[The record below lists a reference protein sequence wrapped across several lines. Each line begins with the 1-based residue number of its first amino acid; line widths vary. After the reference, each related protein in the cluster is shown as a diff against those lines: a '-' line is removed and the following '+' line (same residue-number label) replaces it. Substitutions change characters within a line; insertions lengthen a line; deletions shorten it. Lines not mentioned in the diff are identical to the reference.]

1 MDSVERHRLQENEI
15 AKLAGQAVPFFER
28 YGNQLAIGICVVSI
42 AASAWIYFGR
52 SSYVKQYSAW
62 MSLSSSG
69 TPAEFADVADRFKG
83 TSASEWARL
92 REGDLRLT
100 QGAEAMFT
108 NREGALLDL
117 KKAQEAYL
125 ALVNGGTSDKAIR
138 ERALYGVARTKE
150 FLSTGD
156 LTDAIKA
163 YDQLLAEFP
172 TSIFKPELEP
182 HLARLKTGS
191 AQEFYAW
198 FSKKDPKP
206 APPRKPADKI
216 GGDAGPEGPS
226 LSAPTLEL
234 PGTAPSEPT
243 KPPTLEI
250 PADAKPAET
259 PDKPAET
266 PSEKPATPE
275 AKPVPEEKPATEPK
289 PEDAKPEGAKPDEP
303 KPEEP
308 KPEAPKSDAPTET
321 PPEEKP
327 EPKPEPAKPDA
338 PKPEAPKP
346 E

>member
-15 AKLAGQAVPFFER
+15 AKIAGQAVPFFER

-42 AASAWIYFGR
+42 AASAWIYFSR

-156 LTDAIKA
+156 LADAIKA
-163 YDQLLAEFP
+163 YDQLLSEFP
-172 TSIFKPELEP
+172 TSVFKPELEP
-182 HLARLKTGS
+182 HLAQLKTGS

-206 APPRKPADKI
+206 APPKKPADKI
-216 GGDAGPEGPS
+216 GGDAATDGPA

-234 PGTAPSEPT
+234 PAATPSEPT

-259 PDKPAET
+259 PNKPADAPE
-266 PSEKPATPE
+266 EKPAAPE

-289 PEDAKPEGAKPDEP
+289 PEEP

-308 KPEAPKSDAPTET
+308 KPAEPKPEEAKPDAPKPDAPTET
-321 PPEEKP
+321 TPEPKP
-327 EPKPEPAKPDA
+327 EDKPEPAKPDA